1 MQRNRALVPAV
12 LIMSLLLPA
21 TALAGPRG
29 GQRGQRGGG
38 HNDGGY
44 AHRRAPQEGFV
55 TIRNRNQSSLEVLVD
70 GKVMGEVDA
79 MNAARFGPLDEGSH
93 RVRVRFNRQNLRFPV
108 TVQRVWI
115 GSGEPARLVIPE
127 VDLGIVRVKN
137 NWVQPMTVVLNG
149 RVVGKV
155 PAYQKSALRVKNAVG
170 LLELRTPSGVTAVSQ
185 RINLAGLEAD
195 RMVLD
200 PPRDGTVTVFN
211 PSRAHTLDVVCARG
225 SVLAQ
230 LPPRQSRTL
239 IQPSGRVKLTARYRS
254 QTIQSTQVLA
264 SPFESTNWTVSLPT
278 RSTLGLRN
286 PNRFPVDVFISGQ
299 LVATVGGQ
307 DKLMLEDMPVG
318 LVSVELIGQG
328 RRGGIAEV
336 VSARIDPLSGGFLP
350 IPELRIADGR
360 GGDCGSTSSS
370 SDSGRTSHTSDSR
383 GRGRRSYRSYAS
395 NRR

>member
-38 HNDGGY
+38 HTDGGY

-79 MNAARFGPLDEGSH
+79 MTSARFGPLDEGNH
-93 RVRVRFNRQNLRFPV
+93 RVRVRFNRRNLRFPV

-137 NWVQPMTVVLNG
+137 NWAQPMTVVLNG

-155 PAYQKSALRVKNAVG
+155 PAYQKSALQVKNAVG

-200 PPRDGTVTVFN
+200 PPRDGTVTIFN
-211 PSRAHTLDVVCARG
+211 PSRDHTLDVVCARG

-254 QTIQSTQVLA
+254 LTIQSAQVLA
-264 SPFESTNWTVSLPT
+264 SPFESTHWTVSLPT

-286 PNRFPVDVFISGQ
+286 PNRFPVDVFIGGQ
-299 LVATVGGQ
+299 RVATVGGQ

-360 GGDCGSTSSS
+360 GGDCDSTWSS
-370 SDSGRTSHTSDSR
+370 SDSGRTSHTSAHR